1 MANKPFLDFEGKK
14 VVVTGASSGIGRA
27 IAIELSRHG
36 AGLILIGRNKQQ
48 LEETASSFNTDD
60 CHIINL
66 DLSNHAEIVPRIR
79 GVGKT
84 VGRLYGLCHSAGIVE
99 TRPLSSSKTEGLSAM
114 LNVNFIAGM
123 ELARAV
129 CRRDVLE
136 PDGGS
141 IVLISSIYGNV
152 GVAGQIGYAGS
163 KGAVTSAAR
172 AMAIELARRNI
183 RVNTLSPGFVR
194 TLMTEAALTKLTEQQ
209 VKKIEE
215 AHPLGTGTPEDVA
228 RAAAFLLAPQN
239 RWITGIDL
247 VIDGGYTA
255 Q

>member
-1 MANKPFLDFEGKK
+1 MGKTPFLDFDGKK

-27 IAIELSRHG
+27 ISIELSQHS
-36 AGLILIGRNKQQ
+36 AGLILIGRNRER
-48 LEETASSFNTDD
+48 LEETAAGLSDGDHKIVS
-60 CHIINL
+60 L
-66 DLSNHAEIVPRIR
+66 DLTNHPEIVPTIRKLAKQEGRI
-79 GVGKT
+79 
-84 VGRLYGLCHSAGIVE
+84 YGLCHCAGMVE
-99 TRPLSSSKTEGLSAM
+99 TRPLSSLNIDGLNAM
-114 LNVNFIAGM
+114 LDVNLIAGV

-129 CRRDVLE
+129 NRRDVME

-141 IVLISSIYGNV
+141 ILFMSSIYGRV
-152 GVAGQIGYAGS
+152 GMPGQIGYAGS
-163 KGAVTSAAR
+163 KGAVVAAAR

-183 RVNTLSPGFVR
+183 RVNTLSPGFVK
-194 TLMTEAALTKLTEQQ
+194 TPMTEEALAKLSEQQ
-209 VKKIEE
+209 VKKIED

-239 RWITGIDL
+239 RWITGVDL